1 MKHGKTGTMSLWEGA
16 LAAATQELS
25 CEHSQE
31 ELDGQKTKRQ
41 NFVPILVQE
50 TEICFLAVCG
60 LVL

>member
-1 MKHGKTGTMSLWEGA
+1 MSLWEGA